1 MRYLFFASVWLHDYF
16 ILCQNRIFGIND
28 PKTCPRLNTAE
39 VTFVAYH
46 CKDLKGVIWVGL
58 LVVPK
63 KISCLA
69 PLFCIVIRNKEHTSK
84 YFGMLTDF
92 RTPTPQFLTSK
103 YPPALLYHCS
113 NTGFPPLPMW
123 DKSLPSSWLTPE
135 AGGGGGLGLPLA
147 HFCFVHISR
156 CPGSADFSSRAKI
169 KLIHSFGQSVSIYAF
184 MIIHSFIH
192 SLLHSCIILSWI
204 MKNAFFKFTSFFLAW
219 VLSCFTRSSS
229 SSS

>member
-69 PLFCIVIRNKEHTSK
+69 PIFCIVIRNKEHNNK
-84 YFGMLTDF
+84 YFGIYVNWFSYPHLPILKF
-92 RTPTPQFLTSK
+92 QVPPSPTV
-103 YPPALLYHCS
+103 
-113 NTGFPPLPMW
+113 
-123 DKSLPSSWLTPE
+123 SLQQ
-135 AGGGGGLGLPLA
+135 
-147 HFCFVHISR
+147 HR
-156 CPGSADFSSRAKI
+156 FSSSPYVRQKSSFI
-169 KLIHSFGQSVSIYAF
+169 LIDSRRGGERGVGVGISPFLFCTHLHMPRLCWFLFSCRNKAHTFIWSISQYLC
-184 MIIHSFIH
+184 IHDHSFIH

-204 MKNAFFKFTSFFLAW
+204 MKNAFVKFTSFLAW
-219 VLSCFTRSSS
+219 VLTCFTCSSS

>member
-1 MRYLFFASVWLHDYF
+1 MLLARPCPLPLEGDYSSSLLLKQSVTLFKPAGYFNFYWNPCMRYLFFASVWLHDYF

-63 KISCLA
+63 KISCLG
-69 PLFCIVIRNKEHTSK
+69 PLFCIVIRNKEHNSK

-135 AGGGGGLGLPLA
+135 AGGRGGRGC
-147 HFCFVHISR
+147 H
-156 CPGSADFSSRAKI
+156 
-169 KLIHSFGQSVSIYAF
+169 
-184 MIIHSFIH
+184 
-192 SLLHSCIILSWI
+192 
-204 MKNAFFKFTSFFLAW
+204 
-219 VLSCFTRSSS
+219 
-229 SSS
+229 